1 MSDLSGGRCPFSHIL
16 GDTGPE
22 EQASSWFLYVP
33 FPDQQPWDFFKQKPE
48 GRKEGM
54 NHVDIKKRM
63 SQGKKAMYAKVLSKS
78 LPDIQ
83 LNLVFM
89 PLCGCLLPPS

>member
-1 MSDLSGGRCPFSHIL
+1 
-16 GDTGPE
+16 
-22 EQASSWFLYVP
+22 
-33 FPDQQPWDFFKQKPE
+33 
-48 GRKEGM
+48 M

-89 PLCGCLLPPS
+89 PLCGCLLPPT